1 MEVVSENPGNVD
13 CYLSVERLPL
23 EDLPPGGLVVDVVDA
38 DDVRHVVLTQVVV
51 LPPKMVMIN
60 RSLIIFLNKFDL
72 PPSLAEHGVPEHL
85 LRWVHP
91 SLL

>member
-1 MEVVSENPGNVD
+1 MVGDIHFHEKSSLENID

-51 LPPKMVMIN
+51 LPPWKIT
-60 RSLIIFLNKFDL
+60 
-72 PPSLAEHGVPEHL
+72 
-85 LRWVHP
+85 
-91 SLL
+91 

>member
-1 MEVVSENPGNVD
+1 MGWRLLSENPGNVD

-51 LPPKMVMIN
+51 LPPKIVMMKQSVIM
-60 RSLIIFLNKFDL
+60 FL
-72 PPSLAEHGVPEHL
+72 S
-85 LRWVHP
+85 
-91 SLL
+91 

>member
-13 CYLSVERLPL
+13 CYLSVEGLPL

-51 LPPKMVMIN
+51 LPPKIVMMN
-60 RSLIIFLNKFDL
+60 QSLIMFLN
-72 PPSLAEHGVPEHL
+72 
-85 LRWVHP
+85 
-91 SLL
+91 

>member
-1 MEVVSENPGNVD
+1 MEGVSENPANID

-51 LPPKMVMIN
+51 LPPKMIMMKQ
-60 RSLIIFLNKFDL
+60 SLIMFL
-72 PPSLAEHGVPEHL
+72 S
-85 LRWVHP
+85 
-91 SLL
+91 